1 MVKVKFFGTARVLLK
16 DKEMD
21 GDFKNIKDMIDAICE
36 KYGVTQK
43 DMKQYYVYVNEVNI
57 STLKKYKTELKDG
70 DVVYLLSPASGG

>member
-16 DKEMD
+16 DKEME
-21 GDFKNIKDMIDAICE
+21 GDFKNVKEMLDGIIQ
-36 KYGVTQK
+36 KYGVTMK

-57 STLKKYKTELKDG
+57 SKLKKYKTELKDG

>member
-1 MVKVKFFGTARVLLK
+1 MTGT
-16 DKEMD
+16 
-21 GDFKNIKDMIDAICE
+21 DMIDAICE

>member
-16 DKEMD
+16 DKEME
-21 GDFKNIKDMIDAICE
+21 GNFKNIKDMIDAICE

>member
-16 DKEMD
+16 DKEME
-21 GDFKNIKDMIDAICE
+21 GDFKNVKEMLEGIIQ
-36 KYGVTQK
+36 KYGVTMK

-57 STLKKYKTELKDG
+57 SKLKKYKTELKDG

>member
-1 MVKVKFFGTARVLLK
+1 MFKVKFFGTARVLLK
-16 DKEMD
+16 DKEME
-21 GDFKNIKDMIDAICE
+21 GDFKDISAMIDAICE
-36 KYGVTQK
+36 KYGVTKK

>member
-21 GDFKNIKDMIDAICE
+21 GDFKDVKGMIDAICE